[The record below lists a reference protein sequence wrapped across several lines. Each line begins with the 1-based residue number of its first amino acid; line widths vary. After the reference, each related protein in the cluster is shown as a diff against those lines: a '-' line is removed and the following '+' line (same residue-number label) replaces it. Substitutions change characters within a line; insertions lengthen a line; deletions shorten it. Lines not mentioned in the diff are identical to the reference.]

1 MITRNLRIPGWEIQ
15 TIEEHDYSDST
26 SIDGWHWSHKDRIYV
41 KIYNTDNLK
50 YIDYEFNSV
59 EDAKFYLQLIFPS
72 YFNGS
77 VEWELEKME
86 DE

>member
-1 MITRNLRIPGWEIQ
+1 MITTNLRIPGWEIQ
-15 TIEEHDYSDST
+15 TIEERDYSDST
-26 SIDGWHWSHKDRIYV
+26 SIDGWHWSYTNKFYV

-72 YFNGS
+72 YFSGS

-86 DE
+86 E